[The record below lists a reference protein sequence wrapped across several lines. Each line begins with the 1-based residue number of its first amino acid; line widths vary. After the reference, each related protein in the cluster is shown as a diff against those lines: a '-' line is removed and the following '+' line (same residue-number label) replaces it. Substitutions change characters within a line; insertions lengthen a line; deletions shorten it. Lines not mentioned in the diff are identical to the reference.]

1 MPRLPRSAV
10 MPALPIGEPRLET
23 RLGSRFSKR
32 WFGSTTT
39 QIALLLFLAM
49 VGTSAII
56 VGFIASVTQ
65 GQLDSDV
72 RALISAEREAIVVT
86 FIREGPMAAREI
98 IVAELLVP
106 GPLAMRLED
115 ARGRGVAGNIAVWPQ
130 KLPRQV
136 DFAQIDLVRIGQST
150 AEPFAVTSYAL
161 PDGYRLLVGRTL
173 AEEERLT
180 ETLTTSLLA
189 AIGLAL
195 LLATGISFV
204 ATRIIAGRVQNIA
217 DVAGAVAA
225 GDLSRRV
232 DVQDSGSRDAFDRL
246 GTALNAMLARI
257 EVLLDELRSVT
268 DGLAHDLRSPL
279 TRLKARIDRVQRDGD
294 SAGAD
299 FAAIGAEADALLA
312 MLDNSLEISR
322 AEAGI
327 GRDRFNDMDL
337 ASLARDM
344 VDMYEPLAEDNG
356 VRLTAIAAAE
366 VPIRAHRELLGRAL
380 SNLIDNALRYGGAG
394 GTIEVGA
401 ETTLQGAR
409 FTVADRGP
417 GIAAADR
424 DDALR
429 RFGRLDAARS
439 ARGAGLGLALAAAIA
454 RLHGGTLTLHAN
466 NPGLLVA
473 IDLPDLDAA

>member
-1 MPRLPRSAV
+1 
-10 MPALPIGEPRLET
+10 MPALSPGDPRRE
-23 RLGSRFSKR
+23 SRFSRR
-32 WFGSTTT
+32 WPGSTTT

-56 VGFIASVTQ
+56 VGFIARVTQ
-65 GQLDSDV
+65 GQLDSDA

-86 FIREGPMAAREI
+86 FNREGPMAARDV
-98 IVAELLVP
+98 IVAELLIP
-106 GPLAMRLED
+106 GPLAVRLED
-115 ARGRGVAGNIAVWPQ
+115 AKGHGIAGNIAVWPQ

-136 DFAQIDLVRIGQST
+136 DFTQINLVRSGQAT

-161 PDGYRLLVGRTL
+161 PNGYHLLVGRTL

-180 ETLTTSLLA
+180 ETLATSLLA
-189 AIGLAL
+189 ATGLAL

-204 ATRIIAGRVQNIA
+204 ATRIIARRVQNIA

-225 GDLSRRV
+225 GDLTRRV
-232 DVQDSGSRDAFDRL
+232 DVRASGSRDAFDRL

-294 SAGAD
+294 TAAAD

-327 GRDRFNDMDL
+327 GRDRFVEMDL

-356 VRLTAIAAAE
+356 VRLTAICAVV

-380 SNLIDNALRYGGAG
+380 SNLIDNALRYGAAG
-394 GTIEVGA
+394 GTIEVAA
-401 ETTLQGAR
+401 ETTVQGAR
-409 FTVADRGP
+409 LTVADRGP

-429 RFGRLDAARS
+429 RFGRLDASRS

-473 IDLPDLDAA
+473 IDLPERDQV